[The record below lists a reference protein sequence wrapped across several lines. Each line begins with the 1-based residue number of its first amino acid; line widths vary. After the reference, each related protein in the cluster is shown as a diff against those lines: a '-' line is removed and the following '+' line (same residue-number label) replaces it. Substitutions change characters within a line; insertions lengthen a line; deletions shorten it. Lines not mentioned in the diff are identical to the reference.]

1 MRRDLSLERPSRSGR
16 SDRVSWEECR
26 PKTNAVEP
34 GGQVPT
40 FGTVMA
46 EIGRVLA
53 VVLAIAVAVNACGAL
68 FGWQ

>member
-16 SDRVSWEECR
+16 SDRVSWEQVAEKQCCGAR
-26 PKTNAVEP
+26 W
-34 GGQVPT
+34 QVPT